1 MESNINESNSSI
13 QSNVQVVDTE
23 VENLNRPLWRYVTRV
38 EDGTNAGGN
47 MSWKCKFCQ
56 LEYRSS
62 YTRVKTHLLKIKCK
76 GIGVCKKVK
85 RASLMEMGKLEEE
98 YSERVKNNA
107 SRSVPLPPSN
117 FSTTAST
124 SAKRKISDEG
134 TANMGP
140 VERAFNMGERE
151 ELNHIIARMF
161 YSAGL
166 PFHLA
171 RNLYFQQ
178 AFTYATSH
186 NISGYQPPGYNLL
199 RTTLLT
205 QEKDNIDRLCIPAR
219 SLWRSNG
226 VSIVS
231 DGWSDSQRRPIINF
245 MAVCDG
251 VAMFLKSV
259 DCSGDTKDKYFIFNL
274 LKEVIQEVGVK
285 VVQVITDNAANYKG
299 AGQLIEQEYP
309 TISWTPC
316 VVHTLNLAL
325 KNICAAKN
333 VENNEITYGECSWI
347 SKIIGHVSTIKTFIM
362 SHSMRLSMFNEF
374 VPLKLLSIAD
384 TRFASM
390 IVMLKRFKLIKAGLQ
405 NMVICEKWSIYKDDH
420 QGRARLVKE
429 KILDDEFWADIDY
442 ILAFT
447 TPIYDMSRFCDTD
460 KPCLHLVY
468 DMWDAMIEKVKNV
481 IYLKEGRMNGESSTF
496 YYVVYK
502 ILVDRWTKSSTPL
515 HCLAHALNP
524 KYYSDQWL
532 AEDPN
537 RVSPDN
543 DVEINL
549 EVKKFFRRHFSSMEE
564 RATVNLEY
572 VNFVQMK
579 GDFRE
584 FEAIENRY
592 TMNPNDWNKI
602 DPKRAEDL
610 VYIHSNL
617 RLLSRK
623 SPKYNEGE
631 SQYWDISGDAVD
643 TFNDV
648 GALDGAALSLDEPEL
663 EANIISSTPY
673 PHTS

>member
-1 MESNINESNSSI
+1 
-13 QSNVQVVDTE
+13 
-23 VENLNRPLWRYVTRV
+23 
-38 EDGTNAGGN
+38 
-47 MSWKCKFCQ
+47 MSP
-56 LEYRSS
+56 
-62 YTRVKTHLLKIKCK
+62 I
-76 GIGVCKKVK
+76 
-85 RASLMEMGKLEEE
+85 
-98 YSERVKNNA
+98 
-107 SRSVPLPPSN
+107 
-117 FSTTAST
+117 
-124 SAKRKISDEG
+124 
-134 TANMGP
+134 
-140 VERAFNMGERE
+140 ERAFNIGEQE

-171 RNLYFQQ
+171 RNPYFQQ
-178 AFTYATSH
+178 AFTYAASH
-186 NISGYQPPGYNLL
+186 NIGDYRPPGYNLL
-199 RTTLLT
+199 RTTLLQ
-205 QEKDNIDRLCIPAR
+205 QEKDNVDRLCIPAR

-251 VAMFLKSV
+251 AAMFLKSV
-259 DCSGDTKDKYFIFNL
+259 DCSGDVKDKYFIFNL
-274 LKEVIQEVGVK
+274 LKEVIQEVEVDK
-285 VVQVITDNAANYKG
+285 VVQVITDNAANCKG

-309 TISWTPC
+309 TINWTPC

-347 SKIIGHVSTIKTFIM
+347 SEIVGHVSTIKTFIM
-362 SHSMRLSMFNEF
+362 THSMRLSMFNEF

-390 IVMLKRFKLIKAGLQ
+390 IVMLKRFRLIKGGLQ
-405 NMVICEKWSIYKDDH
+405 NMVICEKWSIYKNDH

-429 KILDDEFWADIDY
+429 KILDDEFWENIDY
-442 ILAFT
+442 ILAFIA
-447 TPIYDMSRFCDTD
+447 PIYDMIRFCDTD

-468 DMWDAMIEKVKNV
+468 DMWDTMIEKVKNV
-481 IYLKEGRMNGESSTF
+481 ICLKEGRMHGESSTF
-496 YYVVYK
+496 YYVVYNNL
-502 ILVDRWTKSSTPL
+502 IDRWTKSSTPL
-515 HCLAHALNP
+515 HCLAHALHP

-532 AEDPN
+532 AEDPS

-549 EVKKFFRRHFSSMEE
+549 EVKKFFRRHFSSVEE

-572 VNFVQMK
+572 INFVQMK
-579 GDFRE
+579 GGFRE

-592 TMNPNDWNKI
+592 TMNPNDWWGVHGCSAPLLKKLALKLTAQPSSSSCAERNWSTYSFVHSMKRNKM

-648 GALDGAALSLDEPEL
+648 GALDGATLSLDEPEM
-663 EANIISSTPY
+663 EANIISST
-673 PHTS
+673 

>member
-13 QSNVQVVDTE
+13 QSNVQVVNTE
-23 VENLNRPLWRYVTRV
+23 VENFNRPLWSYVTRV

-62 YTRVKTHLLKIKCK
+62 YTRVNAHLLKIKCK

-85 RASLMEMGKLEEE
+85 QASLMEMGKLEEE
-98 YSERVKNNA
+98 YSKRVRNNA
-107 SRSVPLPPSN
+107 PKHVPLPPST
-117 FSTTAST
+117 FSTTTST

-151 ELNHIIARMF
+151 ELNHNIAQMF
-161 YSAGL
+161 YSARL

-171 RNLYFQQ
+171 RNPYFQQ
-178 AFTYATSH
+178 AFTYAASH
-186 NISGYQPPGYNLL
+186 NISGYRPPGYNLL
-199 RTTLLT
+199 RTTFLT
-205 QEKDNIDRLCIPAR
+205 QEKDNIDRLCIPSR
-219 SLWRSNG
+219 SLCRSNG

-251 VAMFLKSV
+251 AAMFLKSV

-285 VVQVITDNAANYKG
+285 KVEKVITDNAANCMG
-299 AGQLIEQEYP
+299 AGQLIEQEYS

-347 SKIIGHVSTIKTFIM
+347 SEIIGHVSIIKTFIM

-405 NMVICEKWSIYKDDH
+405 NMVICEKWNIYKDDH

-447 TPIYDMSRFCDTD
+447 APIYDMIRFCDTD
-460 KPCLHLVY
+460 KPCLHLVH

-481 IYLKEGRMNGESSTF
+481 IYLKEGRMN
-496 YYVVYK
+496 
-502 ILVDRWTKSSTPL
+502 
-515 HCLAHALNP
+515 
-524 KYYSDQWL
+524 
-532 AEDPN
+532 DPN

-592 TMNPNDWNKI
+592 TMNPNDWWGVHGCSAPLLKKLALKLTAQPSSSSCVERNWSTYSFVHSMKRNKM
-602 DPKRAEDL
+602 DSKRAEDL

-617 RLLSRK
+617 RLLSSK

-631 SQYWDISGDAVD
+631 SQY
-643 TFNDV
+643 
-648 GALDGAALSLDEPEL
+648 
-663 EANIISSTPY
+663 
-673 PHTS
+673 

>member
-1 MESNINESNSSI
+1 
-13 QSNVQVVDTE
+13 
-23 VENLNRPLWRYVTRV
+23 
-38 EDGTNAGGN
+38 
-47 MSWKCKFCQ
+47 
-56 LEYRSS
+56 
-62 YTRVKTHLLKIKCK
+62 
-76 GIGVCKKVK
+76 
-85 RASLMEMGKLEEE
+85 
-98 YSERVKNNA
+98 
-107 SRSVPLPPSN
+107 
-117 FSTTAST
+117 
-124 SAKRKISDEG
+124 
-134 TANMGP
+134 
-140 VERAFNMGERE
+140 
-151 ELNHIIARMF
+151 
-161 YSAGL
+161 
-166 PFHLA
+166 
-171 RNLYFQQ
+171 
-178 AFTYATSH
+178 
-186 NISGYQPPGYNLL
+186 
-199 RTTLLT
+199 
-205 QEKDNIDRLCIPAR
+205 
-219 SLWRSNG
+219 
-226 VSIVS
+226 
-231 DGWSDSQRRPIINF
+231 

-251 VAMFLKSV
+251 AIMFLKNV
-259 DCSGDTKDKYFIFNL
+259 DCSSDTKDKYFIFNL
-274 LKEVIQEVGVK
+274 LKEVIQEVGVEK
-285 VVQVITDNAANYKG
+285 VVQVITDNAANCKG

-316 VVHTLNLAL
+316 VVQMLNLAL

-347 SKIIGHVSTIKTFIM
+347 SEIIGHVSTIKTFIM

-374 VPLKLLSIAD
+374 VSLKLLSIAD

-429 KILDDEFWADIDY
+429 KILDDEFWANIDY

-447 TPIYDMSRFCDTD
+447 APIYDMIRFCDTD

-592 TMNPNDWNKI
+592 TMNPNDWWGVHGCSAPLLKKLALKLTAQLSSSSCAERNWSTYSFVHSMKRNKM